1 MKIRMLLVFASL
13 IFGVIHAQEKA
24 EPLDSL
30 IVKAIQVS
38 PKVAMLKSKKNAAKA
53 RIEIGTNL
61 PDPVLTLGL
70 VNMPT
75 NSFSFTQEPM
85 TGKVIGLSQAF
96 PFPGGLKAA
105 SEVKAVDTLIVQEEL
120 EDQKNKIREEV
131 SKLYYDLRFYRK
143 VIQLAEESEELLK
156 KISEVVRRKYEV
168 SKASLQN
175 VIQVEVQ
182 ITRIKDK
189 IINLKGKEEAALAEL
204 NALLLRDEKSHV
216 ATDRIEKVADTK
228 YSTKRLLE
236 LAALNRPFLKG
247 IKFAEQKSVNMKLQV
262 DYAFWPNFKLGVQY
276 NQRDYSSASG
286 QNWSDLFSVQ
296 LGVSL
301 PINYG
306 GNKSAKINEAE
317 HLQTLYKEQYSSS
330 LQSLSRSF
338 GKINAKL
345 EELQRR
351 EKLITESLLPQ
362 ADSALKAAMADYQ
375 VGKIDFVNV
384 IKAEDQILKIKT
396 DLAKIRT
403 EYSKNLAQLEF
414 LIGAEITIN
423 NNDKVNGEI
432 R

>member
-1 MKIRMLLVFASL
+1 MKIRTLLVLSL
-13 IFGVIHAQEKA
+13 LMFGGLYAQEKV

-38 PKVAMLKSKKNAAKA
+38 PKIAMLKSKRNAAKA

-75 NSFSFTQEPM
+75 NSFSFSQEPM

-143 VIQLAEESEELLK
+143 VIKLSEESEELLN
-156 KISEVVRRKYEV
+156 KISEVVRRKFEV

-175 VIQVEVQ
+175 VIQVEVE
-182 ITRIKDK
+182 ITRVKDK
-189 IINLKGKEEAALAEL
+189 IENLKGKKEAALAEL
-204 NALLLRDEKSHV
+204 NALLLRDEKSPI
-216 ATDRIEKVADTK
+216 ATDNIEKVANTH
-228 YSTKRLLE
+228 YSTKKLLDI
-236 LAALNRPFLKG
+236 ASAYRPFLKG
-247 IKFAEQKSVNMKLQV
+247 IKFAEQKSVNMKLQA
-262 DYAFWPNFKLGVQY
+262 DYSFWPNFKLGVQY

-286 QNWSDLFSVQ
+286 QNWSDLFSVL

-345 EELQRR
+345 KELRER
-351 EKLITESLLPQ
+351 EKLIAGTLLPQ
-362 ADSALKAAMADYQ
+362 ADDALEAAMADYQ

-403 EYSKNLAQLEF
+403 EYSKDIAQLEF
-414 LIGAEITIN
+414 LIGAKITLN